1 MLLRYFDDAR
11 LYVPLERMDLV
22 QSYRIV
28 EGAEPTLDKLGGT
41 GWNTRKTRVRKSLE
55 DMADQLLTLYAA
67 RKTAEGNAFSPDGN
81 FQREFE
87 DAFEFEETADQNFA
101 IADIKRDM
109 ESATPMDRLL
119 CGDVGYGKTEVAMR
133 AAFKAIADSK
143 QVALLAPT
151 TVLAFQHF
159 ETFKRRFGAF
169 PARIEMM
176 SRFRNASQQKETMAA
191 LEAGKVDIVIGTH
204 RLLSKD
210 IKFAD
215 LGLLIVDEEQ
225 RFGVAHKERLKE
237 MRKNVDALALSAT
250 PIPRTLHMS
259 LVGLRDMSLI
269 ETPPRDRLAI
279 QTVVAPFNEELVRT
293 AIENEIARDGQV
305 YFIHNRIESIY
316 SLATLVGKLVP
327 KARVVV
333 AHGQMGEKELESVML
348 KFIRDEAD
356 VLVATTI
363 VENGLDIPRANTI
376 LINRADRLGL
386 AELYQ
391 LRGRVGR
398 SSQRAYAYLLV
409 PPETTLSEIARKR
422 LSAMKEF
429 SELGAGFRIA
439 ALDLELRGAGNMLG
453 RQQHGHIEAIGFD
466 LYCQM
471 LERAVSKLKGQDS
484 VPDLR
489 TTLSLGTDVRIPE
502 NYIPSE
508 NLRLRTYKRISSITT
523 DEEKADVRKELED
536 RFGTPPT
543 TVDNLLEYAVLKSMS
558 ERLRISAVERQG
570 TRIAI
575 RFHPETTIDPAAL
588 VKVVRSRKGVKLDPS
603 GVLWMEVARGESV
616 PGALRNVLLSL
627 SGQD

>member
-1 MLLRYFDDAR
+1 
-11 LYVPLERMDLV
+11 
-22 QSYRIV
+22 
-28 EGAEPTLDKLGGT
+28 
-41 GWNTRKTRVRKSLE
+41 
-55 DMADQLLTLYAA
+55 
-67 RKTAEGNAFSPDGN
+67 
-81 FQREFE
+81 
-87 DAFEFEETADQNFA
+87 
-101 IADIKRDM
+101 
-109 ESATPMDRLL
+109 MDRLL

-133 AAFKAIADSK
+133 AAFKAISESK
-143 QVALLAPT
+143 QVAVLTPT

-159 ETFKRRFGAF
+159 ETFKKRFAAF
-169 PARIEMM
+169 PARIEML
-176 SRFRNASQQKETMAA
+176 SRFRTAAEQKVILAD

-210 IKFAD
+210 IKFQD
-215 LGLLIVDEEQ
+215 LGLLVVDEEQ

-237 MRKNVDALALSAT
+237 MRKNVHALALSAT

-259 LVGLRDMSLI
+259 LVGLRDMSVI

-279 QTVVAPFNEELVRT
+279 QTVVSPFQEELVKK
-293 AIENEIARDGQV
+293 AIENELARDGQV
-305 YFIHNRIESIY
+305 YVIHNRVESIY
-316 SLATLVGKLVP
+316 SLANLVSTLVP

-333 AHGQMGEKELESVML
+333 GHGQLSERELEQVML

-409 PPETTLSEIARKR
+409 PPEQLLTDIARKR
-422 LSAMKEF
+422 LAAMKEF

-466 LYCQM
+466 MYVQM
-471 LERAVSKLKGQDS
+471 LERAVAKLKGEEPAS
-484 VPDLR
+484 DLR
-489 TTLSLGTDVRIPE
+489 VTLSLGMDVRIPPE
-502 NYIPSE
+502 YIPSE
-508 NLRLRTYKRISSITT
+508 NLRLRTYKRISTVAS
-523 DEEKADVRKELED
+523 EVEKQDVYKELED
-536 RFGTPPT
+536 RFGVLPKS
-543 TVDNLLEYAVLKSMS
+543 VENLLEFAVLKSMC
-558 ERLRISAVERQG
+558 ERLRIAAVERQG

-575 RFHPETTIDPAAL
+575 RFHPETTLEPAAV
-588 VKVVRSRKGVKLDPS
+588 VKVVRSRKGIKLDPS
-603 GVLWMEVARGESV
+603 GVLWMEVERGEPV
-616 PGALRNVLLSL
+616 TVALHKVLAGLGAQPQADMAKKPS
-627 SGQD
+627 